1 MPKRAKEKVA
11 KANDAVGSN
20 ALDWDHGTI
29 VFATS
34 LLVYA
39 SSCYRTI
46 PGGDSSELI
55 TSAFEL
61 GVPHPP
67 GYPLVTILLSL
78 WLLPVRFFNVAY
90 IPWAAALFNSFIG
103 TLICSSWF

>member
-1 MPKRAKEKVA
+1 MAKRAKEKVA
-11 KANDAVGSN
+11 KANDVGP
-20 ALDWDHGTI
+20 AQWDHGTI

-78 WLLPVRFFNVAY
+78 WLIPVRFLNVAY
-90 IPWAAALFNSFIG
+90 IPWAAALLNSFIG
-103 TLICSSWF
+103 TIIY